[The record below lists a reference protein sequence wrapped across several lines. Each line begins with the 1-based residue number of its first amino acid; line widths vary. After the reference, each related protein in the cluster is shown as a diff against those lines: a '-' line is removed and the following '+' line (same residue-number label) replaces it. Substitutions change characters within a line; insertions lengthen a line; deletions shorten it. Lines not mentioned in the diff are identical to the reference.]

1 MELFR
6 HFHGLSSVA
15 PSSSSFCFDCAR
27 LLYLVKGWENL
38 RELGKLSRAPF
49 QNFNSSSH
57 LVLLLHVFWVQ
68 RCSWP
73 AASPSGQPS
82 PLLCTLGMCS
92 QNACFPLHHHPPLGA
107 PQGTASLLSHS
118 QSKGRLGRTGFCH
131 ILNVSIAGTAFLTLH
146 FWLNGH
152 VEHIPIGVHLG
163 VTPMEG

>member
-1 MELFR
+1 MKFWPKYGMVNDIHFQNSAMELFR
-6 HFHGLSSVA
+6 HLRGLSAVA
-15 PSSSSFCFDCAR
+15 PSSSSVCFDCAR

-107 PQGTASLLSHS
+107 PRRNSVLAFPLPVQGEAWAHRLLSH
-118 QSKGRLGRTGFCH
+118 
-131 ILNVSIAGTAFLTLH
+131 A
-146 FWLNGH
+146 
-152 VEHIPIGVHLG
+152 
-163 VTPMEG
+163 